1 MVKNSSPLVYV
12 AYLRGINL
20 KQVPLALDGQA
31 WRCQRCPSAHVTVA
45 GFRWSMQ
52 FTHGRIKRHNILA
65 LFVLSGG
72 LLLFVLGVGGVA
84 ILVMEHVATNLV
96 LFPVIEVGVILPLL
110 VVFSGNILYPLQIDS
125 FCFMD

>member
-1 MVKNSSPLVYV
+1 M
-12 AYLRGINL
+12 A
-20 KQVPLALDGQA
+20 LAGQA
-31 WRCQRCPSAHVTVA
+31 LRCQRCPLAHVTVA